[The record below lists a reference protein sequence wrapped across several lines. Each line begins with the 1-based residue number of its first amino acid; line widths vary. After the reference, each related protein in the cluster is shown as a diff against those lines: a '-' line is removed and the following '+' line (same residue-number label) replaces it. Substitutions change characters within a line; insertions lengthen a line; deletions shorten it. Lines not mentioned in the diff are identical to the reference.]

1 MTMPSPLVIGFGNRL
16 RSDDGAGVW
25 LAEQLQAQRTP
36 MQVLACQQLTPELA
50 AAVGAAKA
58 VLFVDASAA
67 DSADDSKAP
76 RLSPIAA
83 EAVAE
88 AGAEP
93 LSHGLSPT
101 RLLAITAA
109 LYGNCPPAWEL
120 LIPGQVWEIGEGL
133 SRTAAETSRAA
144 LPLVLA
150 WGASH
155 A

>member
-1 MTMPSPLVIGFGNRL
+1 MTNHSPLVIGFGNRL
-16 RSDDGAGVW
+16 RGDDGAGVW
-25 LAEQLQAQRTP
+25 LAEQLQAQRTS
-36 MQVLACQQLTPELA
+36 MRVLACQQLTPELA
-50 AAVGAAKA
+50 AAVGAAGA
-58 VLFVDASAA
+58 VLFIDASAA
-67 DSADDSKAP
+67 DSEDCGEEPSL
-76 RLSPIAA
+76 RPIAA
-83 EAVAE
+83 EQVAQ

-101 RLLAITAA
+101 RLLALTSA

-120 LIPGQVWEIGEGL
+120 LIPGQVWEIGEEL
-133 SRTAAETSRAA
+133 SRSVADRSRAA